1 MAEPVLFKLNDEPI
15 DFNLNDDLTDFK
27 LKDGA
32 IGFNLL
38 EENQGNYRLLEDNF
52 IRLTENG
59 DFRIL
64 EYA

>member
-1 MAEPVLFKLNDEPI
+1 MAGLVSFNLGEDRIE
-15 DFNLNDDLTDFK
+15 FNLNDDLTDFK

-32 IGFNLL
+32 IEYNLFGEN
-38 EENQGNYRLLEDNF
+38 EENFRLLEDFF

-64 EYA
+64 E